1 MKAKKYP
8 LNQCTL
14 YKCNSKRKLE
24 RTGTDGI
31 SVENVKLSD
40 VIRQH
45 KDSSKKYIDSIQATM
60 PGMTGRKIFSIR
72 EQIKLI

>member
-1 MKAKKYP
+1 MKRIIELVKY
-8 LNQCTL
+8 
-14 YKCNSKRKLE
+14 SREKRKLK

-40 VIRQH
+40 IIREQ
-45 KDSSKKYIDSIQATM
+45 KDRSRKYIDSIQATM